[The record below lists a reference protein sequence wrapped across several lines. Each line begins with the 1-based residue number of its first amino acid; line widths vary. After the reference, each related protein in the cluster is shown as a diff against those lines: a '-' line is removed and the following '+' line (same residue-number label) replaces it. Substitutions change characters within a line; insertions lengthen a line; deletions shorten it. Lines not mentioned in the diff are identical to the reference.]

1 MRRCVAPVIV
11 SLILASCA
19 PETPPLDPEIV
30 PLPRPAPKSLAAPLP
45 RPAPKS
51 LTQQSV
57 PWRHLPQPVSDEEL
71 KLDQARCSL
80 AAKMALGA
88 GLTEMKFNLV
98 FADCMR
104 SKGYDPI

>member
-1 MRRCVAPVIV
+1 MRRCVVPVIV
-11 SLILASCA
+11 SFTLAACA
-19 PETPPLDPEIV
+19 SETPPLDPEIV
-30 PLPRPAPKSLAAPLP
+30 PLPRPAPKSIAAPLP

-51 LTQQSV
+51 LTQQAV
-57 PWRHLPQPVSDEEL
+57 PWRHLPQPVSEVEL
-71 KLDQARCSL
+71 KLDKAKCAL

-88 GLTEMKFNLV
+88 GSPEMKFNLV